1 MRVTFDTKEVD
12 KLAES
17 MKRYAQ
23 IMPTQKANGA
33 LRKVVRPMLRKAQ
46 SEVPVSNSG
55 RERISLRQR
64 SAGRNANAY
73 RQGGATRRDLR
84 IKTVPPKAGEIG
96 RVLVGVSKRGDK
108 VGWRTVFITKG
119 TKMRQ
124 TEKGANRGRMKAN
137 NFLQR
142 ANDATFPSVAADFQ
156 KEYREAFVKWA
167 KTTWPQ
173 IKT

>member
-1 MRVTFDTKEVD
+1 MRITFDTRDVN
-12 KLAES
+12 KLANA
-17 MKRYAQ
+17 MRRYAH
-23 IMPTQKANGA
+23 IMPPQKANSV
-33 LRKVVRPMLRKAQ
+33 LRKVVRPMLQRAQ
-46 SEVPVSNSG
+46 SEVPVSNNA
-55 RERISLRQR
+55 RERTSLRHR

-84 IKTVPPKAGEIG
+84 IRTVPAKASEIG

-124 TEKGANRGRMKAN
+124 TKKGANRGRMKAN

-142 ANDATFPSVAADFQ
+142 ANDATFPGVAADFQ
-156 KEYREAFVKWA
+156 KEYREAFVRWA
-167 KTTWPQ
+167 QTTWPQ
-173 IKT
+173 INV